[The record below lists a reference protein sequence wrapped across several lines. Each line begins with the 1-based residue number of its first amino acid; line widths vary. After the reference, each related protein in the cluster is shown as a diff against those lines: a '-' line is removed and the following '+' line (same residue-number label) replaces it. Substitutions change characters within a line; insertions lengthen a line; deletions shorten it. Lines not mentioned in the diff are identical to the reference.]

1 MNPNLSNQWNKLIKF
16 IKSSAAPSGFY
27 VGRISKLLKQEVVY
41 VKSAKSGLS
50 LRVWILP
57 FSQIFGRIRH
67 QRLFYEKTFE
77 LEDVFRTSSV
87 FATVLGEVMAVHLQ
101 LVVIVRVIVVSWIF
115 NFYRGNSSEHFHR

>member
-16 IKSSAAPSGFY
+16 IKLSAAPSGFY

-50 LRVWILP
+50 FRVWILP

-115 NFYRGNSSEHFHR
+115 NFYRGNSS